1 MICLGTP
8 CPRGL
13 YRWALQ
19 NETTQVAIHP
29 TPSPSSTAWKA
40 SRRKILILKTCS
52 PALHQADRASTQGE
66 CCVPDAAIGKKPAVG
81 HQHSRYHFIFNHAIW
96 NSKKCGT
103 TTDYMLNSVYIYIL
117 NYMHVDK
124 SCCFSLSL
132 SPCSSVKIAPGSGEK
147 QDTIQVQKR
156 APLHTQIYIY
166 AYHIIYIIYIYNIFI
181 IYIYI
186 YVCISYHI

>member
-40 SRRKILILKTCS
+40 SRGKILIPKTCS

-103 TTDYMLNSVYIYIL
+103 TTDYMLVYIYIL

-132 SPCSSVKIAPGSGEK
+132 SPFSSVKIAPGSGEK

-166 AYHIIYIIYIYNIFI
+166 MHII
-181 IYIYI
+181 
-186 YVCISYHI
+186 